1 MKIFIRTFLNGQNM
15 HVKPTDVM
23 ELSKTPKGNG
33 VSFLVREYDC
43 TEINW
48 EQLKDNTQFTLKGVG

>member
-1 MKIFIRTFLNGQNM
+1 M

-33 VSFLVREYDC
+33 VSFLVMEYNC